1 MSIPTVKIEAAS
13 ERGWRIIN
21 EADFDPKR
29 HKLFAEKA
37 EKPEKAEAPKG
48 KGSK

>member
-29 HKLFAEKA
+29 HKLFAPKA
-37 EKPEKAEAPKG
+37 AKAEAPKG
-48 KGSK
+48 KAAK

>member
-21 EADFDPKR
+21 ESDFDPKR
-29 HKLFAEKA
+29 HKLFAPKA
-37 EKPEKAEAPKG
+37 AKADAPKG
-48 KGSK
+48 KAAK

>member
-1 MSIPTVKIEAAS
+1 MSIPTVKVEAAS

-29 HKLFAEKA
+29 HKLFAPKA
-37 EKPEKAEAPKG
+37 AKADAPKG
-48 KGSK
+48 KAAK

>member
-29 HKLFAEKA
+29 HKLFAPKA
-37 EKPEKAEAPKG
+37 AKADAPKG
-48 KGSK
+48 KAAK